1 VELDWIY
8 GADRSPFRQEVAFN
22 IGTSYHHK
30 SFGGLQGFYISKPP
44 PAHQKNRQNI
54 VLRLWRH
61 KIHERKD
68 LLVATH
74 AKQPLQNLL
83 GTCEAKMIKNESSGK
98 PIVPSPAIACVCV
111 CGCALQKVNW
121 VEQMDKWS
129 TVYGMCFK
137 RCIWLALPQI
147 ITSSNLH
154 HFNIAM
160 EFLPTYRWYMMIFT
174 YWNDHVPLQY
184 RMLQGHNTGPLK
196 QERGDTTDL
205 PPSWMSPPVAIKSS
219 HSFPIALP
227 EKY

>member
-1 VELDWIY
+1 MELDWIY

-54 VLRLWRH
+54 VLRFWRH

-121 VEQMDKWS
+121 VEQMDKRS

-154 HFNIAM
+154 QFNIAM
-160 EFLPTYRWYMMIFT
+160 EFLPTYRWYDDDIYLLKWSCSIT
-174 YWNDHVPLQY
+174 IQDVTGPQY
-184 RMLQGHNTGPLK
+184 RALETGTWRYHGSTAKLDVTS
-196 QERGDTTDL
+196 RGDQKQ
-205 PPSWMSPPVAIKSS
+205 P
-219 HSFPIALP
+219 
-227 EKY
+227 